1 MTNAGQSSIE
11 SGIRPTV
18 NNPIERFDRSAL
30 YRVTRLISASFGLLL
45 CAGCVAYGYDSYDPR
60 AHHEHDVPAGHLP
73 PPGECRIWYPDRP
86 AGQQPPPGSC
96 RKLEWQV
103 PSGAI
108 LIRG

>member
-1 MTNAGQSSIE
+1 MIDSIKQLE
-11 SGIRPTV
+11 PVT
-18 NNPIERFDRSAL
+18 AL
-30 YRVTRLISASFGLLL
+30 RGTRMLSVSVGLLL
-45 CAGCVAYGYDSYDPR
+45 CSGCVVYGYDEYEPYP
-60 AHHEHDVPAGHLP
+60 HHGYDVPAGHLP

-103 PSGAI
+103 PPEAV